1 MSTELTR
8 RSAGR
13 AVAVVAIG
21 GIAGYVVARNSSAAG
36 KPSGTTAAN
45 AYGAGSSHG
54 GHLLV
59 ALSKVGVGSGYIV
72 PSPPV
77 VVVRPSA
84 DKVIGFS
91 AICTH
96 EGCVV
101 SSISNGTINCPCHG
115 SRFDLLTGRVVATPA
130 TRPLPRVP
138 VVVRGG
144 QVYTS

>member
-13 AVAVVAIG
+13 AAAVVVVG
-21 GIAGYVVARNSSAAG
+21 GVAGYVVARNSSAAEQ
-36 KPSGTTAAN
+36 PAGTTAAN
-45 AYGAGSSHG
+45 AYGAASSRG

-59 ALSKVGVGSGYIV
+59 ALDAVPVGGGRIV
-72 PSPPV
+72 TDPPV

-101 SSISNGTINCPCHG
+101 SSISNGTIDCPCHG
-115 SRFDLLTGRVVATPA
+115 SRFDLMTGRVVATPA
-130 TRPLPRVP
+130 TRPLPRVALQ
-138 VVVRGG
+138 VRGG